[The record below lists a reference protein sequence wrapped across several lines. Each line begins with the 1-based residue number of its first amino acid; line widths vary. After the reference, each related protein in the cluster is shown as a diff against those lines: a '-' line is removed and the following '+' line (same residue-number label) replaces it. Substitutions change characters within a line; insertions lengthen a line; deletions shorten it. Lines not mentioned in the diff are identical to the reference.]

1 MTVSTIELQLS
12 VTHTGVNSGAKLR
25 LDNLA
30 GVRKLTV
37 GAIEETIISMV
48 TTGIGQSKVQR
59 DIQGL
64 EDLSNVTLSALAKFD
79 VANDIARAMHAIYLS
94 RTAATFE
101 WLYEAGV
108 SVDAEF
114 LVTKVGFPTDVGD
127 FVMANADMESRGE
140 WTFTGF

>member
-1 MTVSTIELQLS
+1 MT
-12 VTHTGVNSGAKLR
+12 HPDVNSGAKLR

-79 VANDIARAMHAIYLS
+79 VANDIARVRCTRS
-94 RTAATFE
+94 T
-101 WLYEAGV
+101 
-108 SVDAEF
+108 
-114 LVTKVGFPTDVGD
+114 
-127 FVMANADMESRGE
+127 
-140 WTFTGF
+140 